1 MEQLLQIDI
10 MKKIL
15 KFKSN
20 FETEKEKNP
29 VPENVIDELLTIL
42 DGLTRATDILDEI
55 GNLTDERRS
64 IYLKK

>member
-1 MEQLLQIDI
+1 